1 MSKKLVIWLA
11 ILGFILL
18 AILCICNSRDKI
30 ENDIQVRSMAAISDI
45 EGFDGDISVSG
56 RDVTINGVVNSEDL
70 QTKLEQILGSEIGV
84 RKVFSN
90 LKVEIPEMIPDE
102 RLALIQEELNKII
115 EFDNIEFQS
124 NTAIILPA
132 SSMIIDETARI
143 LKSNPNVNIEVAG
156 YADSLG
162 NPEYN
167 LGLSLRRAE
176 AVLSQLVFRN
186 IERSRL
192 TAKGYGN
199 SQSIADNNT
208 EEGQQ
213 KNRRVDIEN
222 DARKAH
228 GPLIGK

>member
-30 ENDIQVRSMAAISDI
+30 ESDIQARSMAAISDI
-45 EGFDGDISVSG
+45 DDFDGDISVSG

-70 QTKLEQILGSEIGV
+70 QTKLKQILGSEIGV

-90 LKVEIPEMIPDE
+90 LKVEIPEVIPDE
-102 RLALIQEELNKII
+102 RLAVIQEKLNKII

-132 SSMIIDETARI
+132 SSMLIDETAKI
-143 LKSNPNVNIEVAG
+143 LKNNLDISIEVAG
-156 YADSLG
+156 HSDSIG
-162 NPEYN
+162 NSEYN
-167 LGLSLRRAE
+167 LGLSQRRAE
-176 AVLSQLVFRN
+176 AVLIQLVNRK
-186 IERSRL
+186 IDRSRL
-192 TAKGYGN
+192 TAVGYG
-199 SQSIADNNT
+199 SGQSIADNNT

-213 KNRRVDIEN
+213 KNRRVEF
-222 DARKAH
+222 
-228 GPLIGK
+228 LIREKK

>member
-30 ENDIQVRSMAAISDI
+30 ENDIKVRSMDAISDI
-45 EGFDGDISVSG
+45 EGFDGDISVNG
-56 RDVTINGVVNSEDL
+56 RDVTINGVINSEGL
-70 QTKLEQILGSEIGV
+70 QTKLEQLLGSEFGV

-90 LKVEIPEMIPDE
+90 LKVEIPESIPDA
-102 RLALIQEELNKII
+102 RLAAIQEELNKII

-132 SSMIIDETARI
+132 KSMIIDKTAKI
-143 LKSNPNVNIEVAG
+143 LKENQDISIEIAG
-156 YADSLG
+156 HADSKG
-162 NPEYN
+162 NEEYN
-167 LGLSLRRAE
+167 IGLSQRRAD
-176 AVLSQLVFRN
+176 AVLIQLVNRG

-192 TAKGYGN
+192 TAVGYG
-199 SQSIADNNT
+199 SGQSIADNDT

-213 KNRRVDIEN
+213 KNRRVEFIIREE
-222 DARKAH
+222 K
-228 GPLIGK
+228 

>member
-30 ENDIQVRSMAAISDI
+30 ESDIQARSMAAISDI
-45 EGFDGDISVSG
+45 DDFDGDISVSG

-70 QTKLEQILGSEIGV
+70 QTKLKQILGSEIGV

-90 LKVEIPEMIPDE
+90 LKVEIPEVIPDE
-102 RLALIQEELNKII
+102 RLAVIQEELNKII

-132 SSMIIDETARI
+132 SSMLIDETAKI
-143 LKSNPNVNIEVAG
+143 LKNNLDISIEVAG
-156 YADSLG
+156 HSDSIG
-162 NPEYN
+162 NSEYN
-167 LGLSLRRAE
+167 LGLSQRRAE
-176 AVLSQLVFRN
+176 AVLIQLVNRK
-186 IERSRL
+186 IDRSRL
-192 TAKGYGN
+192 TAVGYG
-199 SQSIADNNT
+199 SGQSIADNNT

-213 KNRRVDIEN
+213 KNRRVEF
-222 DARKAH
+222 
-228 GPLIGK
+228 LIREKK

>member
-30 ENDIQVRSMAAISDI
+30 ESDMQARSMAAISDI
-45 EGFDGDISVSG
+45 DDFDGDISVSG

-70 QTKLEQILGSEIGV
+70 QTKLKQILGSEIGV

-90 LKVEIPEMIPDE
+90 LKVEIPEVIPDE
-102 RLALIQEELNKII
+102 RLAVIQEKLNKII

-132 SSMIIDETARI
+132 SSMLIDETAKI
-143 LKSNPNVNIEVAG
+143 LKNNLDISIEVAG
-156 YADSLG
+156 HSDSIG
-162 NPEYN
+162 NSEYN
-167 LGLSLRRAE
+167 LGLSQRRAE
-176 AVLSQLVFRN
+176 AVLIQLVNRK
-186 IERSRL
+186 IDRSRL
-192 TAKGYGN
+192 TAVGYG
-199 SQSIADNNT
+199 SGQSIADNNT

-213 KNRRVDIEN
+213 KNRRVEF
-222 DARKAH
+222 
-228 GPLIGK
+228 LIREKK

>member
-30 ENDIQVRSMAAISDI
+30 ESDIQARSMAAISDI
-45 EGFDGDISVSG
+45 DDFDGDISVSG

-70 QTKLEQILGSEIGV
+70 QTKLKQILGSEIGV

-90 LKVEIPEMIPDE
+90 LKVEIPEVIPDE
-102 RLALIQEELNKII
+102 RLAVIQEKLNKII

-132 SSMIIDETARI
+132 SSMLIDETAKI
-143 LKSNPNVNIEVAG
+143 LKNNLDISIEVAG
-156 YADSLG
+156 HSDSIG
-162 NPEYN
+162 NSEYN
-167 LGLSLRRAE
+167 LGLSQRRAE
-176 AVLSQLVFRN
+176 AVLIQLVNRK
-186 IERSRL
+186 IDRSRL
-192 TAKGYGN
+192 TAVGYG
-199 SQSIADNNT
+199 SGQSIADNNT

-213 KNRRVDIEN
+213 KNRRVEF
-222 DARKAH
+222 
-228 GPLIGK
+228 LIREEK

>member
-30 ENDIQVRSMAAISDI
+30 ESDIQARSMAAISDI
-45 EGFDGDISVSG
+45 DDFDGDISVSG

-70 QTKLEQILGSEIGV
+70 QTKLKQILGSEIGV

-90 LKVEIPEMIPDE
+90 LKVEIPEVIPDE
-102 RLALIQEELNKII
+102 RLAVIQEKLNKII

-132 SSMIIDETARI
+132 SSMLIDETAKI
-143 LKSNPNVNIEVAG
+143 LKNNLDISIEVAG
-156 YADSLG
+156 HSDSIG
-162 NPEYN
+162 NSEYN
-167 LGLSLRRAE
+167 LGLSQRRAE
-176 AVLSQLVFRN
+176 AVLIQLVNRK
-186 IERSRL
+186 IDRSRL
-192 TAKGYGN
+192 TAVGYG
-199 SQSIADNNT
+199 SGHSIADNNT

-213 KNRRVDIEN
+213 KNRRVEF
-222 DARKAH
+222 
-228 GPLIGK
+228 LIREEK